1 MKSLLLRLEPTP
13 CGCNL
18 RFLPLYKRS
27 PLNQYVNLKG
37 KEAVEEN
44 SRRNRRGWGTIMLSS
59 LRYCFGQKL
68 GERGKKRGTTIRR
81 VQKCKFEHPVN
92 MLKELF

>member
-18 RFLPLYKRS
+18 RLLPLYKQS
-27 PLNQYVNLKG
+27 PLNQLCKPKG
-37 KEAVEEN
+37 KEAVEDN

-59 LRYCFGQKL
+59 LRYCFGHKQ
-68 GERGKKRGTTIRR
+68 GERGKKRGNNNLGSSK
-81 VQKCKFEHPVN
+81 VQI
-92 MLKELF
+92 